1 MDKIEHN
8 YKYMINILDATTISN
23 FLSDNYVE
31 DTKFRYNYSAEFI
44 KWYIID
50 SINIGLYNDDLLIGF
65 ICGKKI
71 NLFINKK
78 ETIISEIDFLCI
90 KKDYRNKKLC
100 PILLNKLKEEFNKIG
115 IYNAIFTS
123 EHKYQNQITHSNYYI
138 RLINPKYLYEIEYIN
153 SIPTNIELPKIKGSK
168 YLIKLENYDDY
179 LKCFELYKKYII
191 NFDCYEIFTK
201 KTFIERFMNNHIKTF
216 ALYDNNIIDFISYY
230 NIDINVL
237 KQNKN
242 TKDGYLYIYSNNS
255 NNLHKMISLLL
266 HKLSEDNIDT
276 FIALDIMENNTV
288 LENLNFIHKQ
298 SNYNYYLFNNYNIN
312 ININI
317 NNYKM
322 AKILF

>member
-8 YKYMINILDATTISN
+8 YNFKINNLDATIISH

-31 DTKFRYNYSAEFI
+31 DSKFRYNYSAEFI

-50 SINIGLYNDDLLIGF
+50 SINIGLYDNDLLIGF

-71 NLFINKK
+71 NLFINKN
-78 ETIISEIDFLCI
+78 ESTFAEIDFLCI
-90 KKDYRNKKLC
+90 KKNHRNNKLC
-100 PILLNKLKEEFNKIG
+100 SILLNKIKEEFNKIG

-123 EHKYQNQITHSNYYI
+123 EHTYPNQITHANYYI

-153 SIPTNIELPKIKGSK
+153 SIPIDIELPKIKGSK
-168 YLIKLENYDDY
+168 YLIKLEKYDDY
-179 LKCFELYKKYII
+179 LKSFELYKKYITK
-191 NFDCYEIFTK
+191 FDCYELFTE
-201 KTFIERFMNNHIKTF
+201 KTFIERFMNNHINTF
-216 ALYDNNIIDFISYY
+216 ALVDNNYDNNIIDFISYY
-230 NIDINVL
+230 YIDINVL
-237 KQNKN
+237 KQKKI

-266 HKLSEDNIDT
+266 HKLKENKIDT
-276 FIALDIMENNTV
+276 FIALDIMENNDV

-298 SNYNYYLFNNYNIN
+298 SNYNYYLYNIN
-312 ININI
+312 SNI